1 MMLSIIF
8 LHLIVFTLLLLFS
21 ESFSLLDPPS
31 TKQLDRREALKAAI
45 GFATVLLPPL
55 SSNAI
60 SSDEQQG
67 IGVVT
72 DSSLGKAFRRS
83 IVRGAQVADKLD
95 EKWERLSDSMRDK
108 SKCDTNTGR
117 RLYDNGV
124 RKDGTPIGNPG
135 LGALCQPVE
144 LLPLDDAFAKK
155 ILDTA
160 IKSTLLVANINED
173 YLLNAIQD
181 TKDLVRPSFER
192 STSMVGSDGEKKK
205 KTFNFELYSIMRS
218 ISKILEERKVGM
230 RDFQLA
236 WGRELVS
243 NFAPSASRKDFIS
256 PFPEKADE
264 FEDYDY
270 DKNKLL
276 DALGAL
282 SVALNNFKSGGLL
295 SYVELSIPYDDYGS
309 VVTIACDDYVPIS
322 AEILLSEQKRGQGP
336 IQALVVYLFDKAT
349 ITFNS
354 DTFYIDPSTTRQTDY
369 NPSQLLLNLNSLSK
383 K

>member
-1 MMLSIIF
+1 MMSSIIF
-8 LHLIVFTLLLLFS
+8 LDLIVFALLLLCS

-45 GFATVLLPPL
+45 GFATVLLPL

-108 SKCDTNTGR
+108 SKCDSNTGR

-173 YLLNAIQD
+173 YLLKAIQD
-181 TKDLVRPSFER
+181 TKDLVRPSFDR
-192 STSMVGSDGEKKK
+192 SMVGSDEEKRK
-205 KTFNFELYSIMRS
+205 KTFNFELYSTLRS
-218 ISKILEERKVGM
+218 ITKILEERKVGM
-230 RDFQLA
+230 RDFQLV

-309 VVTIACDDYVPIS
+309 VVTIALDDYVPIS
-322 AEILLSEQKRGQGP
+322 AEILLSEQKLGQGP
-336 IQALVVYLFDKAT
+336 IQALVVYLFDKAA
-349 ITFNS
+349 ITFNA

>member
-1 MMLSIIF
+1 MMSSIIF
-8 LHLIVFTLLLLFS
+8 LNLIVFALLLLCS

-45 GFATVLLPPL
+45 GFATVLLPL

-108 SKCDTNTGR
+108 SKCDSNTGR

-173 YLLNAIQD
+173 YLLKAIQD
-181 TKDLVRPSFER
+181 TKDLVRPSFDR
-192 STSMVGSDGEKKK
+192 SMVGSDEEKRK
-205 KTFNFELYSIMRS
+205 KTFNFELYSTLRS
-218 ISKILEERKVGM
+218 ITKILEERKVGM
-230 RDFQLA
+230 RDFQLV

-309 VVTIACDDYVPIS
+309 VVTIALDDYVPIS
-322 AEILLSEQKRGQGP
+322 AEILLSEQKLGQGP
-336 IQALVVYLFDKAT
+336 IQALVVYLFDKAA
-349 ITFNS
+349 ITFNA

>member
-1 MMLSIIF
+1 MMSSIIF
-8 LHLIVFTLLLLFS
+8 LNLIVSALLLLCS
-21 ESFSLLDPPS
+21 ESFSLVDPPS

-108 SKCDTNTGR
+108 SKCDSNTGR

-155 ILDTA
+155 ILETA
-160 IKSTLLVANINED
+160 IISSLLVANINED
-173 YLLNAIQD
+173 YLLKAIQD
-181 TKDLVRPSFER
+181 TKDLVRPSFDR
-192 STSMVGSDGEKKK
+192 SMIGSDEDKKK
-205 KTFNFELYSIMRS
+205 KTFNFELYSTMRS
-218 ISKILEERKVGM
+218 ITKILEERKVDM

-270 DKNKLL
+270 DKSKLL

-282 SVALNNFKSGGLL
+282 TVTLDNFKSGGLL

-322 AEILLSEQKRGQGP
+322 AEILLSEQKLGQGP
-336 IQALVVYLFDKAT
+336 IQALVVYLFDKAG

-383 K
+383 KK

>member
-1 MMLSIIF
+1 MMSSIIF
-8 LHLIVFTLLLLFS
+8 LDLIVFALLLLCS

-45 GFATVLLPPL
+45 GFATVLLPL
-55 SSNAI
+55 SSNAL

-108 SKCDTNTGR
+108 SKCDSNTGR

-144 LLPLDDAFAKK
+144 LLPLEDAFAKK

-173 YLLNAIQD
+173 YLLKAIQD
-181 TKDLVRPSFER
+181 TKDLVRPSFDR
-192 STSMVGSDGEKKK
+192 SMVGSDEEKRK
-205 KTFNFELYSIMRS
+205 KTFNFELYSTLRS
-218 ISKILEERKVGM
+218 ITKILEERKVGM
-230 RDFQLA
+230 RDFQLV

-309 VVTIACDDYVPIS
+309 VVTIALGDYVPIS
-322 AEILLSEQKRGQGP
+322 AEILLSEQKLGQGP
-336 IQALVVYLFDKAT
+336 IQALVVYLFDKAA
-349 ITFNS
+349 ITFNA

>member
-1 MMLSIIF
+1 MMSSIIF
-8 LHLIVFTLLLLFS
+8 LHLIVFALLLLCS

-72 DSSLGKAFRRS
+72 DSSIGKAFRRS

-144 LLPLDDAFAKK
+144 LLPLDDAIAKK

-160 IKSTLLVANINED
+160 IKSTLLVANIKED

-181 TKDLVRPSFER
+181 TKDLVRPSFDR
-192 STSMVGSDGEKKK
+192 SMTGSEEEKKK
-205 KTFNFELYSIMRS
+205 KTFNFEFYSTLRS
-218 ISKILEERKVGM
+218 ITKILEERKVDV
-230 RDFQLA
+230 RSFQLA

-243 NFAPSASRKDFIS
+243 NFAPSATRKDFIS

-270 DKNKLL
+270 DKKKLL

-322 AEILLSEQKRGQGP
+322 AEILLSEQKLGQGP

-349 ITFNS
+349 ITFNV

>member
-1 MMLSIIF
+1 MMSSIIF
-8 LHLIVFTLLLLFS
+8 LHLIVFALLLLCS
-21 ESFSLLDPPS
+21 ESFSLLDDPPL

-95 EKWERLSDSMRDK
+95 EKWERLSDSMRDNN
-108 SKCDTNTGR
+108 KCDSNTGR

-144 LLPLDDAFAKK
+144 LLPLDDAIAKK

-173 YLLNAIQD
+173 YLLKAIQD
-181 TKDLVRPSFER
+181 TKDLVRPSFDR
-192 STSMVGSDGEKKK
+192 SMVGSDEDKKK
-205 KTFNFELYSIMRS
+205 KTFNFEFYSTMRS
-218 ISKILEERKVGM
+218 ITKILEERKVGM
-230 RDFQLA
+230 RDFQLS

-282 SVALNNFKSGGLL
+282 TVTLDNFKSGGLL

-309 VVTIACDDYVPIS
+309 VVTIASDDYVPIS
-322 AEILLSEQKRGQGP
+322 AEILLSEQKLGQGP
-336 IQALVVYLFDKAT
+336 IQALVVYLFDKSA